1 MLPGM
6 TTKALQEAMAR
17 IERWPEE
24 AQIELAEIALQI
36 DAELARGDY
45 HASPEE
51 LEAIDEGLAG
61 DPATEEEVEA
71 AFAAFRRG

>member
-1 MLPGM
+1 MVSDM
-6 TTKALQEAMAR
+6 TTKALREAMRR
-17 IERWPEE
+17 IERWPEA

-36 DAELARGDY
+36 DAELAGGDY

-51 LEAIDEGLAG
+51 LKAIDEGLAG
-61 DPATEEEVEA
+61 EPATDEDVEA

>member
-1 MLPGM
+1 MVMPG
-6 TTKALQEAMAR
+6 
-17 IERWPEE
+17 IEGWPEE

-36 DAELARGDY
+36 DAEPAGGDD

-61 DPATEEEVEA
+61 DPATDEDVEA
-71 AFAAFRRG
+71 AFAAFQRG

>member
-1 MLPGM
+1 MVMPG
-6 TTKALQEAMAR
+6 

-36 DAELARGDY
+36 DAELAGGDD
-45 HASPEE
+45 HASLEE
-51 LEAIDEGLAG
+51 LEAIDDGLAG
-61 DPATEEEVEA
+61 EPATDDDVEA